1 MVMGVLKSEKKP
13 VGKIFL
19 ILWLVVLVG
28 FFGLAVLRYS
38 EYREIQDA
46 GVAIMAAASSEY
58 SGDDH
63 AEVVRDIY
71 ADLTRSSFLGQSVGD
86 ISRDLRDA
94 LEGAL
99 EALGYDVTW
108 VPFYFEYTSFPDFFF
123 GNYLF
128 GDNAILMLC
137 IYVVMLVLLVFTVI
151 YLKDR
156 GSGLTVTPEAVIC
169 QRKPGKTVQCLY
181 PDIAS
186 VEKAGLG
193 GVKLK
198 GSGIAFKCLFLKN
211 GDELQKAIQDRK
223 MAVSRG
229 GGSSNADS
237 LGKFKELLDSGAI
250 SQEEY
255 DAKKRELLN
264 L

>member
-1 MVMGVLKSEKKP
+1 MVMGALKSEKKP

-19 ILWLVVLVG
+19 ILWIVVLVG
-28 FFGLAVLRYS
+28 FFGLAAMQYA

-46 GVAIMAAASSEY
+46 GIALMAAVSSEY
-58 SGDDH
+58 DSSDH
-63 AEVVRDIY
+63 DAVVRDIY
-71 ADLTRSSFLGQSVGD
+71 RDLTRSSFLGQSWNE
-86 ISRDLRDA
+86 ISGDLRDA
-94 LEGAL
+94 LEEAL
-99 EALGYDVTW
+99 ETLGYDVTW

-128 GDNAILMLC
+128 GDNVVLMLC
-137 IYVVMLVLLVFTVI
+137 IYAVMLVLLVFTVI

-229 GGSSNADS
+229 GGGTSADS
-237 LGKFKELLDSGAI
+237 LQKFKELLDSGAI